1 MDHRTALLLALCA
14 SAVGCRT
21 TSRTDDA
28 PRRPNVVV
36 ILADDLGY
44 GDTNVY
50 GASPAHFETPN
61 IDRLAR
67 EGLRFTNAYAAASCC
82 SPSRYALLTGELA
95 FRNPRAQGVM
105 TGNAA
110 ASIDPGRT
118 TLATVFRDAGYTT
131 GFVGKWHLGLGDP
144 APDWNGVLAPG
155 PVEAGFEECFYFPGT
170 GDRVPCVWVR
180 GHRVVGLDSADP
192 LAVDYRVNFEGEP
205 TGAANPEL
213 LTLPLIPGHGHADSI
228 VHGTSRIGFA
238 KGGVAAQWVD
248 ETMSDTIAG
257 EAVEFLER
265 HKDEPFFLYVATHG
279 IHEPKLP
286 HPRFVDTSGAGVYGD
301 QVHELDDAVGQVLDA
316 LDRLDLAR
324 DTLVLFTSDNGGTD
338 WIAYDYGARSDLH
351 GHRPNGDLR
360 GEKFTHWEG
369 GSRVPW
375 MVRWPARVAPGGVS
389 DAVVDLVDVTAS
401 MAHLVE
407 AEIPA
412 GQAPDS
418 ADVLDALLGESPT
431 GRDELVG
438 IQSGRNL
445 FLRRGDW
452 KWIPARKDQPGML
465 FDLAHDPAETTD
477 VAAEHPALAAELD
490 ARLEAVLAG
499 APAGGMAPR

>member
-1 MDHRTALLLALCA
+1 MNDHALLLLALALPTAACGA
-14 SAVGCRT
+14 TVERE
-21 TSRTDDA
+21 DA
-28 PRRPNVVV
+28 PTQPNVVV

-44 GDTNVY
+44 GDTNAY
-50 GASPAHFETPN
+50 GADPTHLRTPN
-61 IDRLAR
+61 LDRLAR
-67 EGLRFTNAYAAASCC
+67 EGLRFTNAYSGASCC

-118 TLATVFRDAGYTT
+118 TLATVFQDAGYAT

-144 APDWNGVLAPG
+144 APDWNGALTPG
-155 PVEAGFEECFYFPGT
+155 PIEAGFDECFYFPGT

-180 GHRVVGLDSADP
+180 DHHVVGLDPADP
-192 LAVDYRVNFEGEP
+192 IEVDYEQNFEGEP
-205 TGAANPEL
+205 TGAENPEL
-213 LTLPLIPGHGHADSI
+213 LTLPLVPGHGHTNSI

-238 KGGVAAQWVD
+238 RGGVAAQWVD
-248 ETMSDTIAG
+248 EEMSDTIAR
-257 EAVEFLER
+257 EAVGFLER
-265 HKDEPFFLYVATHG
+265 HQDEPFLLYVATHG
-279 IHEPKLP
+279 IHEPKIP
-286 HPRFVDTSGAGVYGD
+286 HERFLDSSGSGIYGD

-338 WIAYDYGARSDLH
+338 WIAYDYGERNELH
-351 GHRPNGDLR
+351 GHAPNGALR

-375 MVRWPARVAPGGVS
+375 MVRWPALVEAGTES
-389 DAVVDLVDVTAS
+389 DAVVGLVDVTAS
-401 MAHLVE
+401 MARLVGT
-407 AEIPA
+407 EIPE

-418 ADVLDALLGESPT
+418 VDVLDALLGVSPT
-431 GRDELVG
+431 GREEFVG

-445 FLRRGDW
+445 FVRRGDW
-452 KWIPARKDQPGML
+452 KWVPARRQQPGQL
-465 FDLAHDPAETTD
+465 FDLASDPAETTD
-477 VAAEHPALAAELD
+477 VSDEHPELAAALD
-490 ARLEAVLAG
+490 ARLKAVLEG
-499 APAGGMAPR
+499 APAR